1 MLTIGLMLVT
11 LTRASG
17 QSASPDSLT
26 LKEAI
31 HNVLQNQPSL
41 DEIQDQVNAAE
52 SQVRQAHVTYYP
64 KAAANVD
71 YSHINP
77 VPSVSLGNGGTFTI
91 APYNNYDFNVSIEQD
106 LYDFGRTKADIALAK
121 SRMLTTQDQARVVKW
136 TLSYYT
142 TQIFYGVLFLRHSIN
157 VENEQIST
165 LQHDL
170 DLVKKRQEG
179 GTATNYD
186 LLTTKV
192 QIATEKNRKVDLE
205 NTRNKQLIVLRKLMG
220 WNQSRPLD
228 VMGSFQ
234 PDTTTGLNGVP
245 SLNMGMRPDFQI
257 LKDKE
262 NIYQKQYDLAR
273 TIELPS
279 LNAEGVAGFK
289 DGYPSDLNKLFGNI
303 MLGVNLKVPIFSGY
317 ISRYKQQEAE
327 ANMKSVEAEKR
338 NLTRNAKS
346 QIARAKSDYRAA
358 EKKLKTSKLQI
369 QQAQEQIKLARIR
382 YENGVITSQD
392 LLDSETKLAQ
402 ARLQRL
408 NNIYQMTLSRYNLR
422 KALGEDIWNQ

>member
-1 MLTIGLMLVT
+1 
-11 LTRASG
+11 
-17 QSASPDSLT
+17 
-26 LKEAI
+26 
-31 HNVLQNQPSL
+31 
-41 DEIQDQVNAAE
+41 
-52 SQVRQAHVTYYP
+52 
-64 KAAANVD
+64 
-71 YSHINP
+71 
-77 VPSVSLGNGGTFTI
+77 
-91 APYNNYDFNVSIEQD
+91 
-106 LYDFGRTKADIALAK
+106 
-121 SRMLTTQDQARVVKW
+121 
-136 TLSYYT
+136 
-142 TQIFYGVLFLRHSIN
+142 
-157 VENEQIST
+157 
-165 LQHDL
+165 
-170 DLVKKRQEG
+170 
-179 GTATNYD
+179 
-186 LLTTKV
+186 
-192 QIATEKNRKVDLE
+192 
-205 NTRNKQLIVLRKLMG
+205 
-220 WNQSRPLD
+220 
-228 VMGSFQ
+228 
-234 PDTTTGLNGVP
+234 
-245 SLNMGMRPDFQI
+245 
-257 LKDKE
+257 
-262 NIYQKQYDLAR
+262 
-273 TIELPS
+273 
-279 LNAEGVAGFK
+279 VAGFK